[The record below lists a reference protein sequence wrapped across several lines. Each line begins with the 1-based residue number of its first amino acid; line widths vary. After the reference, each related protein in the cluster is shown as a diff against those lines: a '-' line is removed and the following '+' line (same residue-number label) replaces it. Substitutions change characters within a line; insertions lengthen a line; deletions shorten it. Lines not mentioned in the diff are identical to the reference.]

1 MRVRA
6 RYASREDRSRRVD
19 ASDAAAAVVAID
31 TRGSMSFSDSP
42 PKRARPAPPST
53 IGLKIRTITAGIT
66 LSRDESADVRSVTI
80 EQAAIFLQ
88 AASKDFTSAGYEVQT
103 TRIATNSFEEWC
115 DVSDSAAT
123 LEAFR
128 TLDSLLVELGV
139 GLFNAGPATSAAALS
154 LVPKIVQLGGRIN
167 CTGALTDPLD
177 ANGALALAATILE
190 ISQSTDGGEGN
201 VRAARTRALVFAAAA
216 AC

>member
-1 MRVRA
+1 MMA
-6 RYASREDRSRRVD
+6 PYEQSL
-19 ASDAAAAVVAID
+19 AALLELCQCAVN
-31 TRGSMSFSDSP
+31 TCP
-42 PKRARPAPPST
+42 
-53 IGLKIRTITAGIT
+53 
-66 LSRDESADVRSVTI
+66 ADVS
-80 EQAAIFLQ
+80 
-88 AASKDFTSAGYEVQT
+88 T

-190 ISQSTDGGEGN
+190 ISQSTDGGTRRTDASPGVCRCCCMLKDQRSSP
-201 VRAARTRALVFAAAA
+201 VR
-216 AC
+216 